1 MKKRLLQMLC
11 MLTFVAGLALLP
23 TAAQAKS
30 SVTDKGLISDGAIKF
45 KTDMDGDGKNE
56 SIKITADVYM
66 DYGSIQS
73 IKAIK
78 IAVTDNGKTTTTT
91 LKSDTFEYSY
101 DASIKLVTL
110 DSKTRFINIATHSDN
125 DFVPFNKLYKYNAS
139 TGKMKSV
146 ANLYRS
152 ESTIN
157 HSVVKSATS
166 DHVIVEY
173 GAQPSTIGSISFKLT
188 YVYKDGVFKVKTS
201 TVAAKSRI
209 DYPYCP
215 DYENEPD
222 KSDGME
228 KYFAKN
234 KFKTAKK
241 LTFYTKAGGDTKAY
255 TVAKN
260 KFVTLKKI
268 KLYKGHIY
276 GQFEYND
283 TLGWKK
289 LTVNPYKY
297 ESDGKVTGAWF
308 KGVHERLAG

>member
-1 MKKRLLQMLC
+1 MLC

-30 SVTDKGLISDGAIKF
+30 SVTDKGMISDGAIKF
-45 KTDMDGDGKNE
+45 KADMDGDGKSE
-56 SIKITADVYM
+56 SVKITADVYM

-78 IAVTDNGKTTTTT
+78 IAVTDNEKTTTTT

-125 DFVPFNKLYKYNAS
+125 DFIPFNKLYKYNAS

-157 HSVVKSATS
+157 HSVIKSATS

-188 YVYKDGVFKVKTS
+188 YVYKDGAFKVKTT
-201 TVAAKSRI
+201 TVKATSNLG
-209 DYPYCP
+209 YYTWP
-215 DYENEPD
+215 D
-222 KSDGME
+222 DGME

-241 LTFYTKAGGDTKAY
+241 LTFYTKAGGDIKAY